1 MSNSSPQRSALAA
14 LAGTILIWAYSWVV
28 PRGVV
33 ADSLMIG
40 VFTSFYPMRLIR
52 SQLVTLR
59 SAEFVDAGHM
69 IGASDLRILRRHLFP
84 HLVPSLLVWGA
95 IAVGTNILVEVSL
108 SFIGVGVEPS
118 TPTWGSSLAAV
129 WGTIYNPRTTAHPA
143 IWQTVFP
150 TVAILITVVALNQLS
165 EGVRRALEPSRT

>member
-1 MSNSSPQRSALAA
+1 MDPTVPMSKM
-14 LAGTILIWAYSWVV
+14 AYSWVV
-28 PRGVV
+28 PRGVI

-69 IGASDLRILRRHLFP
+69 IGASDFRILRRHLFP